1 MFVLKNFLFA
11 LARILD
17 TALWLYMWII
27 IIRVVLSWVRPD
39 PYNPIVQA
47 LYAITEP
54 VLSRLRRRLPLVAGG
69 IDFSPIIVIFAIV
82 FLQIF
87 LVQSLR
93 DLAASLP

>member
-47 LYAITEP
+47 LYGITEP
-54 VLSRLRRRLPLVAGG
+54 VLSRLRRRLPLAAGG

-93 DLAASLP
+93 DMAGSLP